1 MHAMCAPRRAP
12 ASSAAQRVGAHPLRH
27 NRRLRLRGLLSRRG
41 HLHFEPS
48 LLQRDHHV
56 VPLVVHLSRV
66 NVLRERLLV
75 LIGIVQGK
83 VDLVAVD
90 LSHVHLYLL
99 TRRHLFGPIAWV
111 GAPAHTPVGQQVC
124 APQRTSMFCTRSEPA
139 GASLQLAC
147 SRNPRGRALAL
158 TVSLNLGTVQQGV
171 GPLGDGDERAE
182 VRQVAHGACE
192 LVAHAHLELC
202 ALLTAAALKVH
213 APLRRGNLPALALVT
228 IVTARVAAGVG
239 ALRPHRQA
247 HALGIQVNAQHA
259 YAHLLTHL
267 HLLADVLNERVSDL
281 RDVDEAVGVRP
292 EGDESA
298 ILAHRCHL
306 AVVLGA
312 HRDVLQLHGHLHAA
326 VAAACALPRRA
337 GGCGIGVRIGAR
349 GHAAACDARRA
360 SAACSTGRGG
370 PDKGRLRACR
380 HRCV

>member
-99 TRRHLFGPIAWV
+99 TRRHLFGPIA
-111 GAPAHTPVGQQVC
+111 
-124 APQRTSMFCTRSEPA
+124 
-139 GASLQLAC
+139 
-147 SRNPRGRALAL
+147 
-158 TVSLNLGTVQQGV
+158 VSLNLGTVQQGV